1 MVSSGNNRV
10 ARFIHGQCDIFFFL
24 NCKNKAVVVSHGTG
38 WDKTKA
44 SVHCKMTNIQIGQS
58 KGAYFPEFLL
68 IILSMRN
75 SSKKTKTKRNKETHQ
90 KNLKTNVDAHTLATL
105 GVNLYKSLQHD
116 HICTMQP
123 NTHNA
128 NMFCTFSCHFC
139 RRKKSHVAL
148 TFEIF
153 RIQDFCIKI
162 TDRAI
167 IKFLQESDIDM
178 KTRLIFY

>member
-1 MVSSGNNRV
+1 MTTYV
-10 ARFIHGQCDIFFFL
+10 QC
-24 NCKNKAVVVSHGTG
+24 S
-38 WDKTKA
+38 
-44 SVHCKMTNIQIGQS
+44 Q
-58 KGAYFPEFLL
+58 
-68 IILSMRN
+68 
-75 SSKKTKTKRNKETHQ
+75 
-90 KNLKTNVDAHTLATL
+90 
-105 GVNLYKSLQHD
+105 
-116 HICTMQP
+116 
-123 NTHNA
+123 THNA

-178 KTRLIFY
+178 KTRLIFYQTTGIRFVMHRFFKTRAIPFHGDRRNPF